1 MGQDLLV
8 LCQKI
13 LETQLKSTGNVWDWL
28 DSVQE
33 ELAISGSERMRAE
46 LSFIPQ
52 VPFLVTEER
61 WAVPQD
67 GTYMSQLIVLIF
79 LDMIR
84 LI

>member
-1 MGQDLLV
+1 M
-8 LCQKI
+8 
-13 LETQLKSTGNVWDWL
+13 
-28 DSVQE
+28 
-33 ELAISGSERMRAE
+33 AISGSERMRAE

-67 GTYMSQLIVLIF
+67 ATYMSQLIVLIF